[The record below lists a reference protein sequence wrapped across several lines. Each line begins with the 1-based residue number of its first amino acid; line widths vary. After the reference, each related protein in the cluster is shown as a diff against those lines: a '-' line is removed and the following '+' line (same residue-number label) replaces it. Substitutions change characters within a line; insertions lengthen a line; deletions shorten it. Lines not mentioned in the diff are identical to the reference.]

1 MATKTYKVVIDV
13 ESQDVEKLEQQLK
26 GVSKQVEVLDNE
38 VAGLAVEDKFKA
50 ATGGIKVMTGAL
62 AGAVGTLGLLGVE
75 SEAFG
80 DFEKKAASAIAIA
93 IGFKDVTE
101 GITEFSEVTKKAGG
115 IVKMFGVTTKQ
126 ALIATGIGAFVV
138 AIGLVIAYWEDLV
151 ELVEGTNRKLQAQ
164 NKLLEDQI
172 ATGDTNLEILRLQQQ
187 AVALR
192 GGDETKITA
201 ETKKQLLQQQEAN
214 QLLLENYQIQIER
227 ERAANREVTLW
238 EKIKIG
244 AAGALGIQLQAMA
257 LASAY
262 NSENDKTLEL
272 QEKINEAKKRAAQI
286 DVSLAQIEKDAN
298 DTRVR
303 NFEERKKKEDEA
315 KAETMANE
323 KEAFDFLKMLKDQEL
338 DFLAKTDEEKLKLQY
353 ERIQAEIDQL
363 KVGEDEKNAIR
374 LQAEQNYALELQAI
388 KDAQALVEKEKLDAQ
403 MSELQDIVT
412 EYRIANIQDLF
423 ERSQEELRIDEEKEI
438 ARVTALGATEAQIAE
453 IKRYFANQ
461 QALIVK
467 EQSEWEMMNAEAKK
481 AFLVEAA
488 AQTFANL
495 STIMGKESK
504 AGKAAAIAEAI
515 IRTYQAANAAYASLA
530 VIPIVGPALG
540 AIAAAA
546 AVAAGIANV
555 KKIKATKLPGGD
567 SGGPAIPSSSSMGAG
582 APRMT
587 SMQPTNA
594 PQQAPVQP
602 TVRAY
607 VLSGDARS
615 AQEADAKLNAKRSLG

>member
-151 ELVEGTNRKLQAQ
+151 ELVDGTNRKLQAQ

-467 EQSEWEMMNAEAKK
+467 EQSEWEMMNAEMKK